1 MCLNPTFRSECKLLL
16 LLHLNFD
23 WSRVL
28 FKLYYIIIITETYPN
43 IKISGTIIAR
53 QTGMDDIQIYL
64 NPMCV
69 AL

>member
-1 MCLNPTFRSECKLLL
+1 MCLNPTFRPECKLLL

-28 FKLYYIIIITETYPN
+28 FKLYYIIILTEIYPT